1 MSKEDEVLLEISD
14 RIATITLNAPGRMN
28 TISGVMLDLLS
39 KKLLEAD
46 RKLEAIHLLQT
57 ELMTRLP
64 KDRSEPSRERVH
76 FLA

>member
-46 RKLEAIHLLQT
+46 SSINGTQVLIQGKEEDVEEDLSL
-57 ELMTRLP
+57 
-64 KDRSEPSRERVH
+64 
-76 FLA
+76 